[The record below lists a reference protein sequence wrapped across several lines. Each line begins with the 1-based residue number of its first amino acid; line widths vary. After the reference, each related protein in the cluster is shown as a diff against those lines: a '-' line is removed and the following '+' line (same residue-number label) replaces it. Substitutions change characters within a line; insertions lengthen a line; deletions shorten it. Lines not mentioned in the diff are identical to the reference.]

1 MPTKPKW
8 NCTKIERIYKKIQST
23 EMRQRLAEV
32 LETLLQ
38 NISQLQ
44 EVPAFSKDYSLLPKP
59 YSKQRRAGHEKF

>member
-1 MPTKPKW
+1 MTNKTKW
-8 NCTKIERIYKKIQST
+8 DCTKIERIYKKIQNT

-59 YSKQRRAGHEKF
+59 HSNQRRAKA